1 MTKEE
6 ILNREYTTQCAGN
19 TSLLMRLFPEK
30 DKQVVLAAMDEYAK
44 QQSVD
49 FFKWYGTRMAS
60 LTKYICEIRP
70 IAEDKKMEEIILKH
84 EGATLDQL
92 YSQFIEQQ
100 NKP

>member
-6 ILNREYTTQCAGN
+6 IVQKALSQIRVTDGHGEIGEYISN
-19 TSLLMRLFPEK
+19 
-30 DKQVVLAAMDEYAK
+30 AMDEYAK

-60 LTKYICEIRP
+60 LIKYICEVRP